1 MEYLQANV
9 TPGASHAPPPAAS
22 EPHENFEQLQR
33 YAHQAGVMQMNNAPA
48 APAMAQQ
55 FLALP
60 QTGGTT
66 TVPPTTGFASYQPQS
81 QQLHQAQQQQLRQ
94 AQQQQ
99 FRVQAQQLINQQ
111 THQQQNP
118 TPQQRRDNIL
128 ASLRLLSGIDPRMA
142 AEAVMQVLN
151 MSSAA
156 WQGQQQHHQE
166 SNGQVQQQLQPRGSS
181 GQNHHPQALT
191 PSPSLLS
198 QQLSSPS
205 QPGSKPSASP
215 PAHKDGSLSFA
226 SSNNGIID
234 PPEKNGTRVSPK
246 EQVAPLPNAPSNS
259 SCMHP
264 LATGSKSLANG
275 VHLVAGKGTDNGCKG
290 KSQKKESP
298 QKARK
303 KRSKKH
309 HSPIDRSTNQ
319 SQYQNI
325 ALPATAASEGQDQ
338 LSVTAAGSLPP
349 PLPTPDSLTLQS
361 WSLDLLGAYLFPRVI
376 TSIWSPLGKLSTY
389 CTLPSQLHACRN
401 ARTTAQ
407 TRQTA
412 HPPTPRC
419 PPLQQTPQGGET
431 EGKAIGKSQVCE
443 CISSKEEVFY

>member
-1 MEYLQANV
+1 MVYLQANV
-9 TPGASHAPPPAAS
+9 TPGASHALAPAAS

-33 YAHQAGVMQMNNAPA
+33 YAHQVGVMQTNNTHA

-66 TVPPTTGFASYQPQS
+66 TVPPTTGFASYQPQVQQ
-81 QQLHQAQQQQLRQ
+81 QQLQQTLQQQLRQ
-94 AQQQQ
+94 TQQQQ

-111 THQQQNP
+111 THQQENP
-118 TPQQRRDNIL
+118 TSQQRQENIL
-128 ASLRLLSGIDPRMA
+128 ASLRLLSEIDPRMA

-156 WQGQQQHHQE
+156 WQGQQQHHHE
-166 SNGQVQQQLQPRGSS
+166 SDGQVQQQLQPRGSS

-205 QPGSKPSASP
+205 QPGSTPSASP
-215 PAHKDGSLSFA
+215 PAHKDGSLSFV
-226 SSNNGIID
+226 SSSNGIIE
-234 PPEKNGTRVSPK
+234 PPEKTGTGVSPK

-264 LATGSKSLANG
+264 LATGSKSVANG
-275 VHLVAGKGTDNGCKG
+275 VHLVAGKGTDTGCKG

-309 HSPIDRSTNQ
+309 YSSIDRSTNHYQ
-319 SQYQNI
+319 DQNI
-325 ALPATAASEGQDQ
+325 APPATVASEGQDQ
-338 LSVTAAGSLPP
+338 FSVTTVGSLPP

-376 TSIWSPLGKLSTY
+376 TSIWSPLGKPSTY
-389 CTLPSQLHACRN
+389 CTLPSQLYACRN

-407 TRQTA
+407 TR
-412 HPPTPRC
+412 
-419 PPLQQTPQGGET
+419 
-431 EGKAIGKSQVCE
+431 
-443 CISSKEEVFY
+443 